1 MAGKPSKMLDAN
13 LGHGGR
19 SRSPS
24 ASSDNGLPPYADTAS
39 TVQDDV
45 IPPETLLLAGTTIH
59 STASITSPP
68 LYELSLALGHLTPSH
83 QKVELS
89 RLDYHVR
96 RAGASAATAGDRGPE
111 VAARQKHLYNLS
123 RPTAIMQSNFPFYL
137 ESVRRSNLGHVGF
150 KKRHKM
156 AGSTEYRALRVTRP
170 NGVAGELKGGDVL
183 FSIKATAAG
192 RWEWR
197 EGEKGGPLL
206 AYDTYEDGIVRLQ
219 IVEPMAQSRRD
230 ALVGTWCLRVW
241 WDLVASKEPLLT
253 WEQVKPLF
261 EPGIRQYD

>member
-1 MAGKPSKMLDAN
+1 M
-13 LGHGGR
+13 R
-19 SRSPS
+19 SS
-24 ASSDNGLPPYADTAS
+24 GFYHK
-39 TVQDDV
+39 QQH
-45 IPPETLLLAGTTIH
+45 LAGTTIH

-96 RAGASAATAGDRGPE
+96 RAAYSDDRGPE
-111 VAARQKHLYNLS
+111 IAARKKHMYNLS
-123 RPTAIMQSNFPFYL
+123 RPTAVMQSNFPFYL

-156 AGSTEYRALRVTRP
+156 AGATEYRALR
-170 NGVAGELKGGDVL
+170 GD
-183 FSIKATAAG
+183 
-192 RWEWR
+192 
-197 EGEKGGPLL
+197 KGGPLL

-241 WDLVASKEPLLT
+241 WDIVASKEPLLT

-261 EPGIRQYD
+261 EPGFRQFD

>member
-1 MAGKPSKMLDAN
+1 MLDAN

-24 ASSDNGLPPYADTAS
+24 ASSDNGLPPYADAAS
-39 TVQDDV
+39 TVQDGM

-59 STASITSPP
+59 STASITTSPP

-96 RAGASAATAGDRGPE
+96 RAAAAADRGPE
-111 VAARQKHLYNLS
+111 VAARKKHMYNLS
-123 RPTAIMQSNFPFYL
+123 RPTAVMQSNFPFYL

-170 NGVAGELKGGDVL
+170 SGVAGELKGGDVL
-183 FSIKATAAG
+183 FSVKATAAG
-192 RWEWR
+192 RCWR
-197 EGEKGGPLL
+197 TTRTRT
-206 AYDTYEDGIVRLQ
+206 A
-219 IVEPMAQSRRD
+219 SD

-241 WDLVASKEPLLT
+241 WEIVASKEPLLT

-261 EPGIRQYD
+261 EPGFRQFD

>member
-1 MAGKPSKMLDAN
+1 MLDAN

-24 ASSDNGLPPYADTAS
+24 ASSDNGLPPYADAAS
-39 TVQDDV
+39 TVQDGM

-96 RAGASAATAGDRGPE
+96 RAAAAADRGPE
-111 VAARQKHLYNLS
+111 VAARKKHMYNLS
-123 RPTAIMQSNFPFYL
+123 RPTAVMQSNFPFYL

-170 NGVAGELKGGDVL
+170 SGVAGELKGGDVL
-183 FSIKATAAG
+183 FS
-192 RWEWR
+192 
-197 EGEKGGPLL
+197 
-206 AYDTYEDGIVRLQ
+206 DGIVRLQ
-219 IVEPMAQSRRD
+219 MVEPMAQSRRD

-241 WDLVASKEPLLT
+241 WEIVASKEPLLT

-261 EPGIRQYD
+261 EPGFRQFD